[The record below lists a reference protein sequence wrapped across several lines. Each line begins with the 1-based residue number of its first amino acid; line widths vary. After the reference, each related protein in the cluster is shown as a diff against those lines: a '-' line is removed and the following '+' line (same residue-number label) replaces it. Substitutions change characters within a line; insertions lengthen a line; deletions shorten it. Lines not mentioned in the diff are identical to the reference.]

1 MALVLATIPTPGVQ
15 SAGVADPDT
24 QTAGA
29 AAGDDGLVHT
39 SGAFDVAQTVDRLAR
54 AVEARG
60 FVVMARIDHGAGAA
74 RVGLDLRPS
83 QVLIFG
89 RPQGGTPLMQA
100 APTLTLDLP
109 LKVAVYEDAHGTTR
123 LIHTDPGWL
132 LARHGLAERR
142 PAIDKMRGLMT
153 TVTAIAAGQTD
164 GTDVP

>member
-1 MALVLATIPTPGVQ
+1 M
-15 SAGVADPDT
+15 
-24 QTAGA
+24 
-29 AAGDDGLVHT
+29 
-39 SGAFDVAQTVDRLAR
+39 
-54 AVEARG
+54 
-60 FVVMARIDHGAGAA
+60 
-74 RVGLDLRPS
+74 RPS

-100 APTLTLDLP
+100 APTLALDLP

-153 TVTAIAAGQTD
+153 TVTAIAAGQTH
-164 GTDVP
+164 GTDAP